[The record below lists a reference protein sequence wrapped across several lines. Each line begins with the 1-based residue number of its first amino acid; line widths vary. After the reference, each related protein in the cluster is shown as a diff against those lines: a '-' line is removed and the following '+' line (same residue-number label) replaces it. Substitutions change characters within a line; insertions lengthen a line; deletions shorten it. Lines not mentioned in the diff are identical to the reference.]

1 MPGCRNTLPNA
12 GICCDNEWVRSGAG
26 SSSFHSEVYALKIVK
41 VILLL
46 VLIAV
51 TLAWGTAAIAFSPLS
66 AQFRPWLTWGFPLVS
81 LAVLILIRPWRRAL
95 LCYFLLFILLLS
107 GWLSM
112 PPSNNRDW
120 QADVAKLPYGVIDG
134 DRITIHNIRNI
145 DYRTETDFTVRHYD
159 RTFDLSQLR
168 SIDLFLSDWGLKTI
182 VHTILSF
189 GFADG
194 SYLCI
199 SVETRKEVGEE
210 YSALRGF
217 FRNYELTYVVAD
229 ERDLIRLRTNYR
241 KGESVYLYRLGGSSL
256 DVVRKIFVDYMQHIN
271 KLHDQPEWYN
281 ALVGNCTTQIR
292 GHTRPYAGKVWWD
305 WRLLANGYVDEMAYE
320 IGVLDQSLPFAE
332 LKQRSLINQRA
343 LAADKDPDFS
353 RRIREGLPGMQ
364 QDPTVTARQLPQ
376 TPPAPQ
382 P

>member
-1 MPGCRNTLPNA
+1 ML
-12 GICCDNEWVRSGAG
+12 
-26 SSSFHSEVYALKIVK
+26 SENLVTIVK
-41 VILLL
+41 YIFLT
-46 VLIAV
+46 LIIACSAV
-51 TLAWGTAAIAFSPLS
+51 WATLALAFSPLPG
-66 AQFRPWLTWGFPLVS
+66 APWLAWLFPLCT
-81 LAVLILIRPWRRAL
+81 LAVLIPIRPMSRAVAAYAVL
-95 LCYFLLFILLLS
+95 FLIVLAA
-107 GWLSM
+107 WLAM
-112 PPSNNRDW
+112 PPANDRKW
-120 QADVAKLPYGVIDG
+120 QPDVAVLPYGVIEG

-145 DYRTETDFTVRHYD
+145 DYRTETDYTVRHYD

-256 DVVRKIFVDYMQHIN
+256 EVVRKIFLDYVHHIN
-271 KLHDQPEWYN
+271 SLYDKPEWYN
-281 ALVGNCTTQIR
+281 ALLGNCTTQIR

-332 LKQRSLINQRA
+332 LKQRSLINRQA
-343 LAADKDPDFS
+343 MAADRDPGFS
-353 RRIREGLPGMQ
+353 RRIREGLPGM
-364 QDPTVTARQLPQ
+364 D
-376 TPPAPQ
+376 
-382 P
+382 

>member
-1 MPGCRNTLPNA
+1 MLSENLVTIVKSIFLTLL
-12 GICCDNEWVRSGAG
+12 IAG
-26 SSSFHSEVYALKIVK
+26 SA
-41 VILLL
+41 
-46 VLIAV
+46 AWA
-51 TLAWGTAAIAFSPLS
+51 TLALAFSPLPG
-66 AQFRPWLTWGFPLVS
+66 APWLAWLFPLCS
-81 LAVLILIRPWRRAL
+81 LAVMIPIRPWSRAVGAYAVL
-95 LCYFLLFILLLS
+95 FLVVLAA
-107 GWLSM
+107 WLAM
-112 PPSNNRDW
+112 PPANDREW
-120 QADVAKLPYGVIDG
+120 QPDVAVLPYGVIDG

-145 DYRTETDFTVRHYD
+145 DYRTETDYTVRHYD

-256 DVVRKIFVDYMQHIN
+256 EVARKIFLDYIQHIN
-271 KLHDQPEWYN
+271 GLHGQPEWYN
-281 ALVGNCTTQIR
+281 ALLGNCTTQIR

-332 LKQRSLINQRA
+332 LKQRSLINRRA
-343 LAADKDPDFS
+343 LAADRDPDFS
-353 RRIREGLPGMQ
+353 RRIREGLPGM
-364 QDPTVTARQLPQ
+364 D
-376 TPPAPQ
+376 
-382 P
+382 

>member
-1 MPGCRNTLPNA
+1 MMT
-12 GICCDNEWVRSGAG
+12 
-26 SSSFHSEVYALKIVK
+26 
-41 VILLL
+41 
-46 VLIAV
+46 LIAV
-51 TLAWGTAAIAFSPLS
+51 SLAWGTAAIAFSPLP
-66 AQFRPWLTWGFPLVS
+66 AQFRPWLTWGFPLFS
-81 LAVLILIRPWRRAL
+81 LAVLLLVRPRRRAL
-95 LCYFLLFILLLS
+95 LCYCLLFLLLLS
-107 GWLSM
+107 GWLAM
-112 PPSNNRDW
+112 APSNDRNW
-120 QADVAKLPYGVIDG
+120 QPDVATLPYGVIDG
-134 DRITIHNIRNI
+134 NRVTIHNIRNI
-145 DYRTETDFTVRHYD
+145 DYRTETDYTVRHYD

-241 KGESVYLYRLGGSSL
+241 KGESVYLYRLGGSPPA
-256 DVVRKIFVDYMQHIN
+256 VVREIFLDYVRYIN
-271 KLHDQPEWYN
+271 RLRERPEWYN
-281 ALVGNCTTQIR
+281 ALLGNCTTQIR

-320 IGVLDQSLPFAE
+320 IGVLDRSLPFAE
-332 LKQRSLINQRA
+332 LKQRSLINRRA
-343 LAADKDPDFS
+343 LAAGSDPEFS
-353 RRIREGLPGMQ
+353 RRIREGLPGM
-364 QDPTVTARQLPQ
+364 D
-376 TPPAPQ
+376 
-382 P
+382 

>member
-1 MPGCRNTLPNA
+1 M
-12 GICCDNEWVRSGAG
+12 
-26 SSSFHSEVYALKIVK
+26 KIVK
-41 VILLL
+41 FILLMA
-46 VLIAV
+46 VIAV
-51 TLAWGTAAIAFSPLS
+51 SLAWGTAAIAFSPLP
-66 AQFRPWLTWGFPLVS
+66 AQFRPWLAWGFPLVS
-81 LAVLILIRPWRRAL
+81 LAVLILVRPWRRAL

-112 PPSNNRDW
+112 PPSNNRNW
-120 QADVAKLPYGVIDG
+120 QADVAKLPYGVIEG

-145 DYRTETDFTVRHYD
+145 DYRTETDYTIRHYD
-159 RTFDLSQLR
+159 RTLQLSQLR

-194 SYLCI
+194 SYLCV
-199 SVETRKEVGEE
+199 SVETRKEEGEE

-256 DVVRKIFVDYMQHIN
+256 DVVRKIFLDYVQYIN
-271 KLHDQPEWYN
+271 RLHDQPEWYN
-281 ALVGNCTTQIR
+281 ALLGNCTTQIR

-332 LKQRSLINQRA
+332 LKQRSLINRRA
-343 LAADKDPDFS
+343 LAADRDPDFS
-353 RRIREGLPGMQ
+353 LRIREGLPGM
-364 QDPTVTARQLPQ
+364 D
-376 TPPAPQ
+376 
-382 P
+382 